1 MPSLLNQ
8 VKKYLPVSSR
18 SFHAFEQK
26 NINKMQYLEGAIEK
40 LQAQNAELLQKLDSL
55 KDQSHEAHSYEQT
68 RDMMMFWQLFRHSD
82 ENLEEAKK
90 RFFRGLPKAHG
101 LARLFQQAET
111 KLFKEFNSLC
121 RKCNIA
127 YWMGSGTL
135 LGAYIY
141 NDIIPWDDDVDVF
154 ITRKQLAEL
163 QQILQDDETFHVTV
177 VWDWYVPCKQIRFK
191 LRDEKNPTFIDL
203 FPLDTITGNYSEA
216 WNITSQARVD
226 FVSDIRKKFT
236 GTEWEKTPY
245 LYDNSALAEQ
255 IEYVLDEHYRA
266 LSEKINFTD
275 DLQTASGLVRGIENI
290 DETHSSG
297 PYPIDDWMPTINM
310 RFDDFDVPAPPAWR
324 KYLQNLYGDFL
335 QIPHDIDSHE
345 HVDNHY
351 LQDDAVL
358 ASLEKYVNS

>member
-121 RKCNIA
+121 RKYNIA

-191 LRDEKNPTFIDL
+191 LRDEKNPTFIDFVPTGYNNRKL
-203 FPLDTITGNYSEA
+203 FRGMEYHVPSASRLRLRYS
-216 WNITSQARVD
+216 
-226 FVSDIRKKFT
+226 KKFT
-236 GTEWEKTPY
+236 GTEWRNT
-245 LYDNSALAEQ
+245 LF
-255 IEYVLDEHYRA
+255 I
-266 LSEKINFTD
+266 
-275 DLQTASGLVRGIENI
+275 
-290 DETHSSG
+290 
-297 PYPIDDWMPTINM
+297 
-310 RFDDFDVPAPPAWR
+310 
-324 KYLQNLYGDFL
+324 
-335 QIPHDIDSHE
+335 
-345 HVDNHY
+345 
-351 LQDDAVL
+351 
-358 ASLEKYVNS
+358 